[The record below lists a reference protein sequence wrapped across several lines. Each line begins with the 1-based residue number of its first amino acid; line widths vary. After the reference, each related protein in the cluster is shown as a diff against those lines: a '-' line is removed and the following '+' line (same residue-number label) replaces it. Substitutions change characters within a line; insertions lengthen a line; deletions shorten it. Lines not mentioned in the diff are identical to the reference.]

1 MLIYIGIFLLAIGFG
16 YFIWFKVTRDRRNI
30 IQLYR
35 AYKAKR
41 PDLDDDKIFDYIVQT
56 LNPEGISFEHLRM
69 AKSWYKGKN
78 IKEFARGI
86 WDFEKQFSQ
95 KP

>member
-1 MLIYIGIFLLAIGFG
+1 MLIFIGFFLLVIGLVFI
-16 YFIWFKVTRDRRNI
+16 IWFKVTRDRRNI
-30 IQLYR
+30 MQLYR

-56 LNPEGISFEHLRM
+56 LNPEGISLEHLRA

-78 IKEFARGI
+78 IKEFAREI
-86 WDFEKQFSQ
+86 WDFEKQFGL
-95 KP
+95 KR